1 MKRRLGNEQGRCV
14 CAALVNDADE
24 VVAWGHVEVPL
35 IGEVPQRSTS
45 LPLQF
50 VVEEIVKT

>member
-24 VVAWGHVEVPL
+24 VVAWGHVEVR
-35 IGEVPQRSTS
+35 ERSTS